1 MIVSRRRLPFVSTQA
16 SFQNKKSENDLT
28 ELVEFDA
35 KVRLGCRVPP
45 SAPENPTP
53 LEAMSPRLAFE
64 P

>member
-28 ELVEFDA
+28 ELVESTQKFGWVA
-35 KVRLGCRVPP
+35 EFP